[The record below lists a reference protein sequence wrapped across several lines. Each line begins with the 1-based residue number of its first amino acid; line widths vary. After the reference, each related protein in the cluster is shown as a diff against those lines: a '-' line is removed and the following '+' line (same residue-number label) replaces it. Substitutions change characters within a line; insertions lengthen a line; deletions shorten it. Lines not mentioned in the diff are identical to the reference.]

1 MLFLLST
8 LIAFFFLWTL
18 LCVLNFHNIFELK
31 MISQHFEMVCNS
43 LLVWMHNSWK
53 LRLFFKPWQKVCF
66 LDNLPSKCCV
76 PKMFNFLTIE
86 NFFQLCKFTFKV
98 FPKMFNWPLS
108 WFMKLALELVYRI
121 GSWVGL
127 RNWPLS
133 WFMKLTLSSFLGDK
147 LFLATNFLYWE

>member
-1 MLFLLST
+1 M
-8 LIAFFFLWTL
+8 
-18 LCVLNFHNIFELK
+18 CVLNFHNIFELK

-86 NFFQLCKFTFKV
+86 NLFQLCKFTFKV
-98 FPKMFNWPLS
+98 FPKMC
-108 WFMKLALELVYRI
+108 KLALELVYGI
-121 GSWVGL
+121 GPLVGL
-127 RNWPLS
+127 WNWPLS
-133 WFMKLTLSSFLGDK
+133 WFKKFALGLVYEIDLVFFSLRQTFLEIKEFALS
-147 LFLATNFLYWE
+147 LFI